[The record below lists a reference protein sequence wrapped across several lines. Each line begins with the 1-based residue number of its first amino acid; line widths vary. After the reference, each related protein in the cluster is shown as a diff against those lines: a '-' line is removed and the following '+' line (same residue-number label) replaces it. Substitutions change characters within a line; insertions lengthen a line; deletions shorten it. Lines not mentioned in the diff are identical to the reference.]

1 MIFWFDGGFSRRKC
15 VILGL
20 NGGFFEE
27 KMRVFK
33 VNEVILG
40 GKCVNF
46 GLSGVIF
53 TQKRRDF
60 QRQ

>member
-1 MIFWFDGGFSRRKC
+1 MCDFGVKRG
-15 VILGL
+15 ILQ
-20 NGGFFEE
+20 E